1 MSQDMEAFRS
11 LVTQNTSK
19 TVNLFD
25 TNSQSVINRVC
36 FQCLC
41 TKIKVFKQQVKLEGI
56 KLTAMTKNPT

>member
-1 MSQDMEAFRS
+1 MTQHMEAFSS

-25 TNSQSVINRVC
+25 TNPQSVMNRGS

-41 TKIKVFKQQVKLEGI
+41 TKIKVFKQQVKPEGI
-56 KLTAMTKNPT
+56 KTNSYDKNPT